1 MGYKYICLDC
11 RKAFNLG
18 TGFNNTKVAN
28 CPEYGVLMKLMDH
41 KFKPPKKGDLKKW
54 QVVKYLA
61 ENGFIYQHVYKK
73 TEIESNI
80 IVSYQNYTSYPETLK
95 EAKDFVEKYKA
106 QAIRK

>member
-18 TGFNNTKVAN
+18 TDFNNTKVTN
-28 CPEYGVLMKLMDH
+28 CPKCGVLMKLM
-41 KFKPPKKGDLKKW
+41 
-54 QVVKYLA
+54 VVKHLA
-61 ENGFIYQHVYKK
+61 ENGFIYQHVYEKI
-73 TEIESNI
+73 EIESNI